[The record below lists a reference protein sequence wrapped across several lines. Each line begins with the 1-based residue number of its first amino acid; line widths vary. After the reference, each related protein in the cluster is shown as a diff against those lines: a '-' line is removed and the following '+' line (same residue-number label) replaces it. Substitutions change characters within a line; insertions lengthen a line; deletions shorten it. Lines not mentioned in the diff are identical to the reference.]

1 MCCLLSRIFS
11 FTTVNVLIN
20 NSTYADYRGK
30 VNGLGQVFAAFAR
43 FIGPALGSNIFAWSI
58 SEERPFPFHYGF
70 AYYLLGIMM
79 IFIAF
84 YIYLLPES
92 INRPKGSVADVFK
105 KKEQELKV
113 LANDENSLKDG
124 LGDKDHVNHSQKIIA
139 TSEIPKD
146 NQDQKDEMN
155 TNIDTTIDEKM
166 NTDSTVNH
174 STTKPSE
181 SQ

>member
-20 NSTYADYRGK
+20 NSTYSDYRGK

-43 FIGPALGSNIFAWSI
+43 FIGPSLGSNIFAWSI

-70 AYYLLGIMM
+70 TYYLLGIMM

-113 LANDENSLKDG
+113 LANDENSKKDD
-124 LGDKDHVNHSQKIIA
+124 LANKDPENQNLAVIA
-139 TSEIPKD
+139 TREISKE
-146 NQDQKDEMN
+146 NKKDEI
-155 TNIDTTIDEKM
+155 NI
-166 NTDSTVNH
+166 NTDPTVSP

>member
-43 FIGPALGSNIFAWSI
+43 FIGPSLGSNIFAWSI

-70 AYYLLGIMM
+70 TYYLLGIMM

-113 LANDENSLKDG
+113 LANDENSKKDD
-124 LGDKDHVNHSQKIIA
+124 LANKDPANQNLAVIA
-139 TSEIPKD
+139 TSEISKE
-146 NQDQKDEMN
+146 NKKDEMN
-155 TNIDTTIDEKM
+155 I
-166 NTDSTVNH
+166 NTDPTVSP

>member
-20 NSTYADYRGK
+20 NSTYSDYRGK

-43 FIGPALGSNIFAWSI
+43 FIGPSLGSNIFAWSI

-70 AYYLLGIMM
+70 TYYLLGIMM

-113 LANDENSLKDG
+113 LANDENSKKDD
-124 LGDKDHVNHSQKIIA
+124 LANKDPANQNLAVIA
-139 TSEIPKD
+139 TSEISKE
-146 NQDQKDEMN
+146 NKKDEMN
-155 TNIDTTIDEKM
+155 I
-166 NTDSTVNH
+166 NTDINTDPTVSP

>member
-43 FIGPALGSNIFAWSI
+43 FIGPSLGSNIFAWSI

-70 AYYLLGIMM
+70 TYYLLGLMM

-113 LANDENSLKDG
+113 LANDENSKKDD
-124 LGDKDHVNHSQKIIA
+124 LANKDPANQNLAVIA
-139 TSEIPKD
+139 TSEISKE
-146 NQDQKDEMN
+146 NKKDEMN
-155 TNIDTTIDEKM
+155 I
-166 NTDSTVNH
+166 NTDPTVSP